1 MGDTALEAV
10 LASLRAADPDG
21 SRMATTIRNTLDQL
35 YDGQHTGRY
44 RWDQLHKT
52 EKTHCGTLVEINL
65 QRDFQFLDG
74 VKLDYTIASHEVDCK
89 YSQTSGGWMIPNE
102 ARGELCLLVTADDRA
117 SIWSAGVVRMTP
129 ERLRGSVNRDAKTGL
144 NALGR
149 EAISWLQ
156 LESRLPPNVL
166 LQLENETV
174 QAIFAPKSG
183 QQRVNELFR
192 RVQQRRI
199 TRGVIATVA
208 QQDDYMKRV
217 RENGGAR
224 SHLQHEGIVVLGDYS
239 AHQRIAMQLGIEPP
253 QRGECV
259 SARLTEASQGDAWS
273 AAIDGNYWRLAVE
286 GDLVVSAPRLP
297 RVSAA

>member
-1 MGDTALEAV
+1 MKDAALEEV
-10 LASLRAADPDG
+10 LASLQAADPDG
-21 SRMATTIRNTLDQL
+21 SRMAMTIRNTLNQL

-65 QRDFQFLDG
+65 QRDFQFMDG
-74 VKLDYTIASHEVDCK
+74 VKLDYTIAGHEVDCK

-102 ARGELCLLVTADDRA
+102 ARGELCLVVTADDRA
-117 SIWSAGVVRMTP
+117 SSWSAGVVRMTP

-144 NALGR
+144 NARGR
-149 EAISWLQ
+149 EEISWLHM
-156 LESRLPPNVL
+156 ESALPPNVL
-166 LQLENETV
+166 LQLDQQTV
-174 QAIFAPKSG
+174 EAIFAPKSG

-192 RVQQRRI
+192 RVQRRRI

-224 SHLQHEGIVVLGDYS
+224 SHLKGEGIVILGDYS
-239 AHQRIAMQLGIEPP
+239 AHQTLAKQLGITPP

-259 SARLTEASQGDAWS
+259 STRLTPAEEGEPWS
-273 AAIDGNYWRLAVE
+273 TQIDGAWWRLAEDDDPRVT
-286 GDLVVSAPRLP
+286 APRLP
-297 RVSAA
+297 KVSVA